1 MKKLALLVVFMAVCS
16 AVLAQRTYR
25 SQFTLYD
32 TREDS
37 VNRDHSKTL
46 NYISYAPQKMGNI
59 GSIAMYGQKIVVPAS
74 WNDYNAYLHIENT
87 FSAYDIAI
95 NGSVVISA
103 EDAATPADYFI
114 SPYLRQ
120 GENEVVL
127 LLRPSNCPE
136 LSEGTAKSRL
146 AQFSGCYIFAQHRA
160 SIFDYDAAIVQRE
173 GKLHL
178 ELDIIAGNDFNVEE
192 TISIG
197 YDIYTPERK
206 LVDYAVREFNVAA
219 KSRDTLKVRID
230 LGAELR
236 YLWSAAKPSL
246 YRTTLYI
253 KRGGK
258 PFEYLP
264 VRIGAGKTTFE
275 DGNIFR
281 NGKQI
286 VIKDIAYN
294 ANQSRAQSRKDIL
307 ALKSKGYNTLRPD
320 APQPLWFYD
329 LCDQLGVYVIEQV
342 AVNATAELNNR
353 AIGGTPSNNPQLVAQ
368 YLERTK
374 SMYYRT
380 RNHPC
385 IIAYSLAGKESGNGY
400 CLYKTYQ
407 WLKSVEKNRPVIC
420 ISADGEWNTDSV
432 SGL

>member
-1 MKKLALLVVFMAVCS
+1 MKKLALLVVFMALCS
-16 AVLAQRTYR
+16 ALSAQNVLR

-46 NYISYAPQKMGNI
+46 NHLTYSPKSLGNV
-59 GSIAMYGQKIVVPAS
+59 GSISMYGMKVAVPAS
-74 WNDYNAYLHIENT
+74 WNDYNVYLHIENT
-87 FSAYDIAI
+87 HSAYDIAI
-95 NGSVVISA
+95 NGSVVTSS
-103 EDAATPADYFI
+103 EDYSTPKDYFI

-120 GENEVVL
+120 GDNDIVL
-127 LLRPSNCPE
+127 LLRPSNYSQ
-136 LSEGTAKSRL
+136 LDQGAAASTST
-146 AQFSGCYIFAQHRA
+146 QFSGCYIFAQHRA
-160 SIFDYDAAIVQRE
+160 SVYDYDAAIVARN

-178 ELDIIAGNDFNVEE
+178 ELDIIAGNDFNYEE

-236 YLWSAAKPSL
+236 YIWSAAKPSL

-264 VRIGAGKTTFE
+264 VRIGAGETTFE
-275 DGNIFR
+275 DGKIYR
-281 NGKQI
+281 NGKPL
-286 VIKDIAYN
+286 VIKDVAYN
-294 ANQSRAQSRKDIL
+294 ANQSRMQSRKDIL

-320 APQPLWFYD
+320 SPQPLWFYD
-329 LCDQLGVYVIEQV
+329 LCDDVGMYVIEQV
-342 AVNATAELNNR
+342 AINPTAQPNNR
-353 AIGGTPSNNPQLVAQ
+353 AIGGTPSNDHKLVDE
-368 YLERTK
+368 YLDRTK

-380 RNHPC
+380 RNRAC
-385 IIAYSLAGKESGNGY
+385 IIAYSLAGSEAGNGY

-407 WLKSVEKNRPVIC
+407 WLKSVEKKRPVLC
-420 ISADGEWNTDSV
+420 SSAAGEWNTDF
-432 SGL
+432 

>member
-1 MKKLALLVVFMAVCS
+1 MKKLTLLVVFTALCS
-16 AVLAQRTYR
+16 AVFAQKLYR

-37 VNRDHSKTL
+37 VNRNHSKTL
-46 NYISYAPQKMGNI
+46 NHISYAPQKMGDI
-59 GSIAMYGQKIVVPAS
+59 GSFAMYGQKIVVPAS
-74 WNDYNAYLHIENT
+74 WNDYNTYLHIENT

-95 NGSVVISA
+95 NGSVVATA
-103 EDAATPADYFI
+103 EDAATPAEYFI

-127 LLRPSNCPE
+127 LLRPTSYPE
-136 LSEGTAKSRL
+136 LSEGAAQSRL
-146 AQFSGCYIFAQHRA
+146 VQFNDCYIFAQHRT
-160 SIFDYDAAIVQRE
+160 SVYDYDAAIVERG

-178 ELDIIAGNDFNVEE
+178 ELDIITGNDFNYEDTV
-192 TISIG
+192 SVG

-206 LVDYAVREFNVAA
+206 LVDYAVRDIAVAGR
-219 KSRDTLKVRID
+219 SRDTLKVRID

-236 YLWSAAKPSL
+236 YLWSANKPSL

-264 VRIGAGKTTFE
+264 VSIGAGQTTFK
-275 DGNIFR
+275 DGKIFR

-286 VIKDIAYN
+286 VIKQIAYN
-294 ANQSRAQSRKDIL
+294 ANQSRTQSRKDIL
-307 ALKSKGYNTLRPD
+307 ALKSKGYNTLTPD
-320 APQPLWFYD
+320 SPQPLWFYD
-329 LCDQLGVYVIEQV
+329 LCDEVGMYVVEQV
-342 AVNATAELNNR
+342 AVNATAEPNNR
-353 AIGGTPSNNPQLVAQ
+353 AVGGTPSNNPQLVGQ

-385 IIAYSLAGKESGNGY
+385 IIAYSLAGKDSGNGY

-420 ISADGEWNTDSV
+420 TTADGEWNSDF
-432 SGL
+432 